1 MPAGTSVLSVC
12 GWLVSPSLMPSVH
25 LCRSL
30 CRIPL
35 LLRQRTLP
43 TVHIITGWA
52 CSSVDRQVIF
62 TSSLSYEHGGAN
74 TPLESLLSILL
85 DSYPAVHLLDQRVV
99 LFLWFWGTAIYFPQ
113 QLCDFTFPPTL
124 HKGSNFTAA
133 FSKLVFC
140 LFDNSSHLNGCEVV
154 AFCSVF
160 LWYFIMLGV
169 LLSYFKKWLFK
180 RKHFGVVKWLSR

>member
-52 CSSVDRQVIF
+52 CSSVDRSFSPPHSRMSMGVQTLPWSLCSQFFWIPIQPCICWIREQFYFCGFEELPSIF
-62 TSSLSYEHGGAN
+62 HSSYATSHSHQHCTRVPTS
-74 TPLESLLSILL
+74 PQPS
-85 DSYPAVHLLDQRVV
+85 QR
-99 LFLWFWGTAIYFPQ
+99 LF
-113 QLCDFTFPPTL
+113 
-124 HKGSNFTAA
+124 
-133 FSKLVFC
+133 
-140 LFDNSSHLNGCEVV
+140 
-154 AFCSVF
+154 SVF
-160 LWYFIMLGV
+160 LITAATLMGVRQQLSAVYFFDIL
-169 LLSYFKKWLFK
+169 
-180 RKHFGVVKWLSR
+180 